1 MPSHLRFLHRGRT
14 SSPRQQGDLEPD
26 PEPPPHHHHSTAL
39 IDADGPVWAAV
50 PPGLLRL
57 FQSERVLI

>member
-14 SSPRQQGDLEPD
+14 SSPRRQGDLEPN
-26 PEPPPHHHHSTAL
+26 PEAPPPPHSTAL
-39 IDADGPVWAAV
+39 IDADGPVWATV
-50 PPGLLRL
+50 PPGLLQL